1 MPGVVF
7 ERRVHGDNV
16 TVMDRTAL
24 HADHLRI
31 ARAAVLARRER
42 P

>member
-1 MPGVVF
+1 VTA
-7 ERRVHGDNV
+7 RRPLLLHGDNV

-24 HADHLRI
+24 HADYLRI